1 MEGYLVRQN
10 HFPEGSCHQAGVAE
24 RDSLFQIVP
33 TDREPA
39 TFFMLLVPD
48 VNREASKRKS
58 VVQVQGLSNGPKDSF
73 ESHLTFGATNSTEHS
88 EKQRSEVEGG
98 LLDLVF
104 IGFRTLTLA
113 MVIRQNAFKGYRLN
127 LSPDFYGIVAC

>member
-48 VNREASKRKS
+48 VNREASKRKMS

-73 ESHLTFGATNSTEHS
+73 GKTF
-88 EKQRSEVEGG
+88 
-98 LLDLVF
+98 D
-104 IGFRTLTLA
+104 FRCDQQHGTLRKT
-113 MVIRQNAFKGYRLN
+113 KE
-127 LSPDFYGIVAC
+127 